1 MRWLASLPLLLAL
14 VSFAHGQDGP
24 RDAATAQDAALALQL
39 YLDAVAKSGGRPDY
53 TKPPASD
60 LFRHVFDM
68 QELAALPP
76 AEASDLNW
84 LLAWGG
90 AVDQTYKQIIL
101 FGLKPDQNL
110 DQAALRRNMV
120 EYEDQYAAAM
130 DFMMRFQARLATTTI
145 RILDGLPQEQR
156 TAGRAAGLQQ
166 ARVGAAQTIVGALMA
181 LARGL
186 KPANG
191 RQVSGALR
199 DTRDIWAQYIMPNDR
214 ADIIGMLARI
224 PKTVEDRE
232 VQKNLAGF
240 SAALVAA
247 QQ

>member
-1 MRWLASLPLLLAL
+1 VRWLASLLLLIAFASSAL
-14 VSFAHGQDGP
+14 GQDGP
-24 RDAATAQDAALALQL
+24 RDAATARDAALALQL
-39 YLDAVAKSGGRPDY
+39 YLAAVAKSGGRPDY

-68 QELAALPP
+68 KELTALPP
-76 AEASDLNW
+76 VEASDLNW

-90 AVDQTYKQIIL
+90 AVDQSYKQIIL
-101 FGLKPDQNL
+101 FGLKPDQDL

-120 EYEDQYAAAM
+120 EYEDQCAAAM
-130 DFMMRFQARLATTTI
+130 DFMLRFQARLATITI
-145 RILDGLPQEQR
+145 LILDGLPQEQR

-166 ARVGAAQTIVGALMA
+166 ARVGAAQSIVGALMA
-181 LARGL
+181 LARGM

-191 RQVSGALR
+191 RQVSVALR

-214 ADIIGMLARI
+214 ADIIGMLSRI
-224 PKTVEDRE
+224 LKTVEDQE

>member
-1 MRWLASLPLLLAL
+1 VRRLTSLPLLFAL

-39 YLDAVAKSGGRPDY
+39 YLDAVAQSGGRPDY
-53 TKPPASD
+53 TKPPAAD
-60 LFRHVFDM
+60 LFRHVFDLK
-68 QELAALPP
+68 ELTALPP
-76 AEASDLNW
+76 TAASDLNW
-84 LLAWGG
+84 LLEWGG
-90 AVDQTYKQIIL
+90 AVDRSYKQIML

-110 DQAALRRNMV
+110 DPAALRRNMA

-130 DFMMRFQARLATTTI
+130 NFMLRFQARLATTTI
-145 RILDGLPQEQR
+145 RILDELPQEQR

-166 ARVGAAQTIVGALMA
+166 ARVGATQTIVGALMA
-181 LARGL
+181 IARGL

-191 RQVSGALR
+191 RVVSVALR

-214 ADIIGMLARI
+214 TELIGMLGRI
-224 PKTVEDRE
+224 AKTVTDQE

>member
-1 MRWLASLPLLLAL
+1 VRRFTSLPLLFAL

-24 RDAATAQDAALALQL
+24 HDAATAQDAALALQL

-53 TKPPASD
+53 AKPPASD

-68 QELAALPP
+68 KELAALPP

-90 AVDQTYKQIIL
+90 AVDQSYKQIIL
-101 FGLKPDQNL
+101 FGLNPDQGL
-110 DQAALRRNMV
+110 DPAVLRRNMV
-120 EYEDQYAAAM
+120 QYEDQYAAAM
-130 DFMMRFQARLATTTI
+130 NFMVRFQARLATTTI
-145 RILDGLPQEQR
+145 RILDALPQEQR

-166 ARVGAAQTIVGALMA
+166 ARTGATQTMVGALSA
-181 LARGL
+181 IARGL

-191 RQVSGALR
+191 RLVSGALR
-199 DTRDIWAQYIMPNDR
+199 DTRGIWAQYIMPNDR
-214 ADIIGMLARI
+214 ADLIGMLGRI
-224 PKTVEDRE
+224 AKTVTDHE
-232 VQKNLAGF
+232 VQKNLASF